1 MYNKKQMLS
10 NMKIVEI
17 DDDHLAFDNGCILTS
32 DHEQDCCESHW
43 LDFSVMSGYNVGTAT
58 GKTINIYEQVFDFS
72 NGVTFKEVED
82 MGILL
87 TDTEGNNYLVNGYG
101 ENNGYYGT
109 NIDLV
114 LYDEN
119 YKTIFEYDVSN
130 CQKIDWCYK
139 SILRYEKWAGRVLV
153 HFCYFPM
160 LILDASIV
168 FGICGKVGRPNFF

>member
-17 DDDHLAFDNGCILTS
+17 GDEYLRFDNGCILMS

-72 NGVTFKEVED
+72 NGVSFKEVED

-87 TDTEGNNYLVNGYG
+87 TDIEGNNYLVNGYG

-109 NIDLV
+109 NIDLI
-114 LYDEN
+114 LCDEN

-130 CQKIDWCYK
+130 CQKIDWC
-139 SILRYEKWAGRVLV
+139 
-153 HFCYFPM
+153 
-160 LILDASIV
+160 
-168 FGICGKVGRPNFF
+168 